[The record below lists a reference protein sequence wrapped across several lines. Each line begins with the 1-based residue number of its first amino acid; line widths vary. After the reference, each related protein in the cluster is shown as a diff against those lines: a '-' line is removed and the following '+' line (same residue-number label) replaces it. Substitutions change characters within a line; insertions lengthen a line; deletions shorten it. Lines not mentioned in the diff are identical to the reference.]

1 MVGTMEYPL
10 WEKAAGHASIKRAI
24 TSATIGAAWCA
35 ALGAVCV
42 SIGATGAQ
50 ANEVEDFYRGKQLF
64 FIHSG
69 DEGGGYSV
77 YAQTFAPFIAK
88 HLPGQPRVVVQSLPG
103 AGGIRLMQH
112 FASRAP
118 RDGTYLGMVQSG
130 AAFAPLL
137 GAAKTFDPLSIA
149 WVGAM
154 SSVPAVCAAWH
165 TAGIA
170 TWDDLLTKEYIV
182 GSSGAGS
189 LTETQPALLNK
200 LYGTKIKIVSG
211 YKGAHEIYLA
221 MERGELHGRCGSG
234 VSSIEISRPG
244 WVREGK
250 VKVPV
255 QFAVER
261 SKALPDVPT
270 VYELAKDE
278 RTRMVM
284 RLVLA
289 PVEMNRPI
297 LTTPDVPP
305 ARLAAL
311 RTAFHAAITD
321 PEFIILAKSQRLEIA
336 ESRGDAVAQIVADAY
351 AMAPDIVATAKEAM
365 SFSTTGKN

>member
-1 MVGTMEYPL
+1 MAKRPGLRHWACVVRRATQRAPKR
-10 WEKAAGHASIKRAI
+10 WASVF
-24 TSATIGAAWCA
+24 
-35 ALGAVCV
+35 ALGAGLTA
-42 SIGATGAQ
+42 GAASD
-50 ANEVEDFYRGKQLF
+50 ARADAVADFYRGKQIF
-64 FIHSG
+64 FMQSG
-69 DEGGGYSV
+69 GEGGGYSS
-77 YAQTFAPFIAK
+77 YAQTFAPFLAK
-88 HLPGQPRVVVQSLPG
+88 HLPGQPRVVVQSMPG

-112 FASRAP
+112 FASKAP

-137 GAAKTFDPLSIA
+137 GAAKTFEPLSIA
-149 WVGAM
+149 WIGAM
-154 SSVPAVCAAWH
+154 SRVAAVCAAWH
-165 TAGIA
+165 TSGIV
-170 TWDDLLTKEYIV
+170 TWNDLLTKEYIV

-200 LYGTKIKIVSG
+200 LYGTKIRIVTG
-211 YKGAHEIYLA
+211 YTGAHDIYLA

-250 VKVPV
+250 VKVPI
-255 QFAVER
+255 QFALER

-270 VYELAKDE
+270 AYELAKDE

-305 ARLAAL
+305 ARFAAL
-311 RTAFHAAITD
+311 RAAFHAAIND
-321 PEFIILAKSQRLEIA
+321 PEFLEHAKRQRLEI
-336 ESRGDAVAQIVADAY
+336 EENPGEAVAKIIADAY
-351 AMAPDIVATAKEAM
+351 AMPPDIVATAKEAM
-365 SFSTTGKN
+365 SFSGGGKD

>member
-1 MVGTMEYPL
+1 MASWPGFRRSTLGRCAPIAIAGLVAFTPL
-10 WEKAAGHASIKRAI
+10 AAAQ
-24 TSATIGAAWCA
+24 
-35 ALGAVCV
+35 
-42 SIGATGAQ
+42 TGAR
-50 ANEVEDFYRGKQLF
+50 ADEVADFYRGKQIFLMQ
-64 FIHSG
+64 SG
-69 DEGGGYSV
+69 GEGGGYSV
-77 YAQTFAPFIAK
+77 YAQTFAPFLTK
-88 HLPGQPRVVVQSLPG
+88 HLPGQPRVVVQSMPG

-112 FASRAP
+112 FAGKAP

-149 WVGAM
+149 WIGAM
-154 SSVPAVCAAWH
+154 SRVAAVCAAWH
-165 TAGIA
+165 TSGIE
-170 TWDDLLTKEYIV
+170 TWNDLLTKEYIV

-200 LYGTKIKIVSG
+200 LYGAKIRIVTG
-211 YKGAHEIYLA
+211 YTGAHDIYLA

-244 WVREGK
+244 WVRDGK
-250 VKVPV
+250 VKVPI

-270 VYELAKDE
+270 AYELAKDE

-284 RLVLA
+284 KLVLA

-311 RTAFHAAITD
+311 RAAFHAAITD
-321 PEFIILAKSQRLEIA
+321 PEFIEHARRQRLEI
-336 ESRGDAVAQIVADAY
+336 EENPGEAVARIIADAY
-351 AMAPDIVATAKEAM
+351 AMPPDIIATAKEAM
-365 SFSTTGKN
+365 SFSGGGKD